1 MLYLYK
7 IEFTVVGRKTKTKT
21 HASSLLSIIG
31 AYHGLP
37 SVFYSLFYLIASVV
51 LFEAL
56 SAGTRTYA
64 IKVRQMYYYIRE
76 ALSAG
81 TRIYAIKVRQMYYY
95 IRVFDNKL
103 TLVLINTLTLLIFS

>member
-1 MLYLYK
+1 MK
-7 IEFTVVGRKTKTKT
+7 V
-21 HASSLLSIIG
+21 ASSEVVF

-56 SAGTRTYA
+56 SAGMRT
-64 IKVRQMYYYIRE
+64 
-76 ALSAG
+76 
-81 TRIYAIKVRQMYYY
+81 YAIKVRQMYYY

-103 TLVLINTLTLLIFS
+103 TLVLIFYQRRSTQSYIGITYRCALLSSAAL

>member
-37 SVFYSLFYLIASVV
+37 SVFDSLFYLIASVV

-64 IKVRQMYYYIRE
+64 IKVRQMYYYIR
-76 ALSAG
+76 
-81 TRIYAIKVRQMYYY
+81 
-95 IRVFDNKL
+95 VFDNKL